1 MVAWWGKRGRGARI
15 ALISGALILVL
26 LAVGAFTQR
35 SLIKSLLTGT
45 THFVSTQAGDAN
57 LTLPS
62 GFRADVFA
70 SGLSAPRFMTVGPD
84 GALLVTERASG
95 SIVALRD
102 PNHTGKATDKA
113 TIITGLDQPT
123 SLDYVDGKLYVGESS
138 QITRFN
144 LDATLKAS
152 GKTTLIPNL
161 PTGGNH
167 TTRTVLIGSDGKVYV
182 SVGSSCNVC
191 NESDAR
197 RAAVL
202 VYQPDGSGGRIFSK
216 GLRNAVGLAVNPWNK
231 QIWATNNG
239 RDLMGDDTPPET
251 VNALKDGADFG
262 WPRCHAGDVIDPDYG
277 RAGACNGVAQP
288 LVKMQAHSAPLGLA
302 FYQGHDFPAQ
312 YRGLFVAF
320 HGSWNRSVPTGYKV
334 VFVPLDGAG
343 NVSGAPQDF
352 ATGWLLSNSSA
363 SGRPVGLTVGA
374 DGALYVSDDTGGRV
388 YRISYSG

>member
-1 MVAWWGKRGRGARI
+1 MVAWWGKRGRGARL
-15 ALISGALILVL
+15 ALISGALIVVL

-70 SGLSAPRFMTVGPD
+70 SGLSAPRFMTVGPE
-84 GALLVTERASG
+84 GALLVAERASG

-102 PNHTGKATDKA
+102 PRHTGKATERT
-113 TIITGLDQPT
+113 TIISGLDQPT
-123 SLDYVDGKLYVGESS
+123 SLDYVDGRLYVGESG

-152 GKTTLIPNL
+152 GKTTLIPDL

-167 TTRTVLIGSDGKVYV
+167 TTRTVLVGSDGKVYV

-231 QIWATNNG
+231 QIWATNHG

-277 RAGACNGVAQP
+277 KAGACNGVAQP

-302 FYQGHDFPAQ
+302 FYQGNDFPAQ
-312 YRGLFVAF
+312 YRGMFVAF
-320 HGSWNRSVPTGYKV
+320 HGSWNRSVPTGYNV
-334 VFVPLDGAG
+334 VFIPLDGAG

-352 ATGWLLSNSSA
+352 ARGWLLSNSSA